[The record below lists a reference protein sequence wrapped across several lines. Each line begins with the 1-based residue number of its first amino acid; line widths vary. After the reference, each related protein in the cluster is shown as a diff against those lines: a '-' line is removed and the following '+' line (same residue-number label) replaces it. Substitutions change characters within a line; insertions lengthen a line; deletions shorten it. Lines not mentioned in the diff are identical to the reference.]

1 MATTDRIPTFSALRA
16 PGHSNV
22 EPTGAQPDVPPPA
35 VPSRSPELRFG
46 RCTVQ
51 PAQRRVL
58 IDGQPVRLGGRAFDL
73 LLALMDRRERVVAKA
88 ELAELVWPG
97 VVVED
102 NNLTVQ
108 MASLRK
114 VLGTDAIATIAGRG
128 YQFVATVDTSP
139 AAVGAPVQTTTQAA
153 VMADAAA
160 VPGARCLPAELD
172 AFVGRGSELAE
183 LVAMLDGGARLVT
196 IVGTA
201 GAGKTRLACRFAW
214 SCLADWP
221 GGVFFCDLSEARS
234 RAGIASAVATT
245 LDVTLGAE
253 DPVMQLG
260 HVLAGRGRCLVMLD
274 NFEQVARHAAATLQ
288 LWLEHAVQARFVVT
302 SRERLSLKGEQ
313 VLALEPLVPAREG
326 VELFAVRARTRKA
339 DFELTADNR
348 ADVERIVTLIDGLPL
363 AVELAA
369 ARVQVLAP
377 AQLLARLQDRFRLLA
392 DPRATSARQGTL
404 RSAIDWSW
412 TLLAPW
418 EQAALAQA
426 SVFAGPFTLDDAEA
440 VIDLSPWPQAPP
452 VIDVMQ
458 LLLDKSLLRL
468 GMPAAGGAGRV
479 DLPRFGMLVSIHE
492 YAADK
497 LGLGGVALGVTPSAL
512 DAVAAQR
519 RHGRCFAARGG
530 DEALTALDRHGGTA
544 LQKALAA
551 DLENLVAACRR
562 ATQRHDGRV
571 ASRCL
576 AAVWWVLSSSGPFDL
591 GVELG
596 RDVLT
601 LPSLESHDRARVL
614 AVLGQAL
621 RRTGQAD
628 EAEACTRASLA
639 LHGELGDRRGVADT
653 RIALGSVLVSLHAR
667 YDEAMVLLEQ
677 GLAAARELG
686 DDGLEGLA
694 LSNLSVALDLKGR
707 QEAALPLYLRA
718 LELHRSVGN
727 LRMAANTLVNLS
739 SLHEEAQH
747 HDESLRCAEEA
758 LAIAR
763 ETGDRRTEGHAL
775 GAIGLTLLLQGRLEA
790 ARTAL
795 DAALVIATE
804 TGNRRFE
811 SNMRRNLG
819 DLLLQEG
826 SPEAAVAQFEHGLA
840 LAREAGHRLGEGRL
854 QGHLGQGLSA
864 LGRHE
869 RADAA
874 FAAGA
879 ERLRSLQAWVELG
892 QLLCRHGHCELAAG
906 DSAAAQRRLDEIL
919 ALAKTHGAAPEAAL
933 NVATIA
939 LRRAIDA
946 VSHANE

>member
-1 MATTDRIPTFSALRA
+1 MRA
-16 PGHSNV
+16 AGRSNV
-22 EPTGAQPDVPPPA
+22 EPAAVEPDALPPA
-35 VPSRSPELRFG
+35 APRSLELRFG

-73 LLALMDRRERVVAKA
+73 LLALIDRRERVVAKA

-97 VVVED
+97 IVVED

-128 YQFVATVDTSP
+128 YQFVATVDTGP
-139 AAVGAPVQTTTQAA
+139 AGVGATLQTTAQAA
-153 VMADAAA
+153 MAGAAA
-160 VPGARCLPAELD
+160 VPGARGLPAELD

-183 LVAMLDGGARLVT
+183 LAAMLDAGARLVT

-214 SCLADWP
+214 SRLADWP

-234 RAGIASAVATT
+234 RAGIASAAATT

-253 DPVMQLG
+253 DAVAQLG
-260 HVLAGRGRCLVMLD
+260 QVLAGRGRCLVVLD
-274 NFEQVARHAAATLQ
+274 NFEQVVGHAAATLQ
-288 LWLEHAVQARFVVT
+288 PWLEHAVQARFLVT
-302 SRERLSLKGEQ
+302 SRERLSLKGERL
-313 VLALEPLVPAREG
+313 LALEPLVPAREG
-326 VELFAVRARTRKA
+326 IELFAVRARARKA

-377 AQLLARLQDRFRLLA
+377 AQLLARLQDRFRVLA
-392 DPRATSARQGTL
+392 DPRAASARQGTL

-426 SVFAGPFTLDDAEA
+426 SVFAGPFTLEDAEA
-440 VIDLSPWPQAPP
+440 VIDLSPWTQAPP

-468 GMPAAGGAGRV
+468 GAPAAGGAGHAG
-479 DLPRFGMLVSIHE
+479 LPRFAMLVSIHE

-497 LGLGGVALGVTPSAL
+497 LESGAVAPSATPSAL
-512 DAVAAQR
+512 DAVAVQQ
-519 RHGRCFAARGG
+519 RHGRCFAARGT
-530 DEALTALDRHGGTA
+530 DEALAALDRHGGTA

-562 ATQRHDGRV
+562 AAQRHDGRV
-571 ASRCL
+571 AARCL

-596 RDVLT
+596 RDVLA
-601 LPSLESHDRARVL
+601 LPSLEPHDRARVL

-621 RRTGQAD
+621 RRTGRAD
-628 EAEACTRASLA
+628 EAEARTRAALA
-639 LHGELGDRRGVADT
+639 LHQQLGDRRGVADT
-653 RIALGSVLVSLHAR
+653 QIALGSVLVALHAR

-677 GLAAARELG
+677 GLATARELG
-686 DDGLEGLA
+686 DVGLEASA
-694 LSNLSVALDLKGR
+694 LGNLSVALDLKGR
-707 QEAALPLYLRA
+707 QQAALPLYLRA
-718 LELHRSVGN
+718 LDLHRSAGN
-727 LRMAANTLVNLS
+727 LRMAANTLVNLG
-739 SLHEEAQH
+739 SLYEEAQR
-747 HDESLRCAEEA
+747 HDDALRCAEEA

-775 GAIGLTLLLQGRLEA
+775 GAQGLTLLLQGRLAA

-795 DAALVIATE
+795 DAALAIATD

-819 DLLLQEG
+819 DLLLREG
-826 SPEAAVAQFEHGLA
+826 RLEAAVAQFELGLA

-869 RADAA
+869 GATAA

-892 QLLCRHGHCELAAG
+892 QLLCRQGHCELAAG
-906 DSAAAQRRLDEIL
+906 DSATARRCLDEIV
-919 ALAKTHGAAPEAAL
+919 ALAAAHGAAPEAAL
-933 NVATIA
+933 GVAATS
-939 LRRAIDA
+939 LRRAIDDA
-946 VSHANE
+946 LDLRPGGAG